1 MAGKRSRREIS
12 EIIHRVPAG
21 LDAAHVG
28 YNFINVLGG
37 VHYAASKRRA
47 NVRAELNKSFMTLFF
62 SKGEGPPQRA
72 ALMFPVVGYFN
83 ALSIL
88 AQTSA
93 TLRLGD
99 SVPGNVAQP
108 PFSTN
113 VSCFHES
120 IALSS
125 TKVALASAAC

>member
-1 MAGKRSRREIS
+1 
-12 EIIHRVPAG
+12 
-21 LDAAHVG
+21 
-28 YNFINVLGG
+28 
-37 VHYAASKRRA
+37 
-47 NVRAELNKSFMTLFF
+47 
-62 SKGEGPPQRA
+62 
-72 ALMFPVVGYFN
+72 MFPFVGYFN

-113 VSCFHES
+113 VSCFHKS
-120 IALSS
+120 VALSS
-125 TKVALASAAC
+125 TKVALASAACWNLSTQIGASAVTTAMLAL